1 MMAKDTITKLLE
13 KVASGKVSVKDAR
26 VALEDAS
33 LTEEEMDSA
42 INHGVF
48 NLAESGTVIS
58 ASLAPSGK
66 SALTLFFF
74 MWGIFWTIYWLGSM
88 LYGLLNGS
96 AWDQQQL
103 SYHMAM
109 GISTIIMMGIVY
121 LKWVLPD
128 TIIVKHSQ
136 NKYVPEHEKDWREYN
151 W

>member
-1 MMAKDTITKLLE
+1 MTKDTITKLLE

-66 SALTLFFF
+66 SALTMFFF
-74 MWGIFWTIYWLGSM
+74 MWGIFWTIYWLGTM

>member
-1 MMAKDTITKLLE
+1 MMAKDTITQLLE

-33 LTEEEMDSA
+33 LTEEQMDAA
-42 INHGVF
+42 INHCVF
-48 NLAESGTVIS
+48 NPAEPGTIIS
-58 ASLAPSGK
+58 ASLAPSGN
-66 SALTLFFF
+66 SALTTFFF
-74 MWGIFWTIYWLGSM
+74 AWGIFWSLYWFGTM

-96 AWDQQQL
+96 AWEQQQL

-109 GISTIIMMGIVY
+109 GLSTLILVGIVY

-136 NKYVPEHEKDWREYN
+136 NKYIPEHQKDWREYN

>member
-1 MMAKDTITKLLE
+1 MMEKDTITKLLE

-26 VALEDAS
+26 VALENAS

>member
-1 MMAKDTITKLLE
+1 MMAKDTITQLLE
-13 KVASGKVSVKDAR
+13 KVASGKVSV
-26 VALEDAS
+26 ALEDAS
-33 LTEEEMDSA
+33 LTEEQMDAA

-48 NLAESGTVIS
+48 NPAEPGTIIS
-58 ASLAPSGK
+58 ASLAPSGN
-66 SALTLFFF
+66 SALTTFFF
-74 MWGIFWTIYWLGSM
+74 AWGIFWSLYWFGTM

-96 AWDQQQL
+96 AWEQQQL

-109 GISTIIMMGIVY
+109 GLSTLILMGIVY

-136 NKYVPEHEKDWREYN
+136 NKYIPEHQKDWREYN

>member
-26 VALEDAS
+26 VALENAS

-66 SALTLFFF
+66 SALTMFFF
-74 MWGIFWTIYWLGSM
+74 MWGIFWTIYWLGTM

>member
-33 LTEEEMDSA
+33 LTEEQMDSA

-48 NLAESGTVIS
+48 SLAESGTVIS

-66 SALTLFFF
+66 SALTMFFF
-74 MWGIFWTIYWLGSM
+74 MWGIFWTIYWLGTM

>member
-1 MMAKDTITKLLE
+1 MEKDTITKLLE

-26 VALEDAS
+26 VALENAS

>member
-33 LTEEEMDSA
+33 LTEEQMDSA

-66 SALTLFFF
+66 SALTMFFF
-74 MWGIFWTIYWLGSM
+74 MWGIFWTIYWLGTM

-128 TIIVKHSQ
+128 TIIVKHGQ

>member
-1 MMAKDTITKLLE
+1 MMAKDTITQLLE

-26 VALEDAS
+26 TALEDAS
-33 LTEEEMDSA
+33 LTEEQMDNA

-48 NLAESGTVIS
+48 NPAEPGTVIS

-66 SALTLFFF
+66 SALTMFFF
-74 MWGIFWTIYWLGSM
+74 GWGIFWALFWFGTM

-96 AWDQQQL
+96 ACDQQQL
-103 SYHMAM
+103 SYHLAM
-109 GISTIIMMGIVY
+109 GLSTLIMMGIVY

-136 NKYVPEHEKDWREYN
+136 NKFIPEHQKDWREYN

>member
-1 MMAKDTITKLLE
+1 MAKDTITQLLE
-13 KVASGKVSVKDAR
+13 KVASGKVSIKDAR

-33 LTEEEMDSA
+33 LTEEQMDSA

-48 NLAESGTVIS
+48 NPAESGTVIS
-58 ASLAPSGK
+58 ASLAPSGN
-66 SALTLFFF
+66 SALTVFFF
-74 MWGIFWTIYWLGSM
+74 VWGIFWSIYWFGTM

-109 GISTIIMMGIVY
+109 GLTTLIMMGIVY
-121 LKWVLPD
+121 LKWVLPN
-128 TIIVKHSQ
+128 TIIVKHGQ
-136 NKYVPEHEKDWREYN
+136 NKYVPEHQKDWREYN